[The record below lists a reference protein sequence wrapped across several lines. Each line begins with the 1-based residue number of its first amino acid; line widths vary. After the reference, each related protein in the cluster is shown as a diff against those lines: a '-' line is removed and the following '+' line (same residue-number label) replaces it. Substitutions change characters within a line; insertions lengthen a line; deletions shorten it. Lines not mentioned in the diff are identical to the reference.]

1 MSDHKTI
8 WKHVRNFWP
17 LDRSLLIDEK
27 LFISLVMEGRELA
40 LEIDKGKPLLP
51 NNLRLIGC
59 ILLQRFSGEN

>member
-51 NNLRLIGC
+51 NNL
-59 ILLQRFSGEN
+59 